1 MIDER
6 LFSLHREQVSIN
18 PVVLPVFTESKIDAS
33 VLRLDKIHPVI
44 SGNKWFKL
52 KEYLNEILLQGCKTV
67 VTWGGAY
74 SNHIVATAFACQKLN
89 VSSIGL
95 IRGEHVAHLSH
106 TLQEAVRYG
115 MQLEFIHRNEY
126 AKKDSEASMQEVKR
140 KYPGACFIPEGGAG
154 LPGVQG
160 AADIMN
166 WIIKGNYTD
175 ILCAIGSGTMFRG
188 LYQNIH
194 PTQRLTGIPVLK
206 IKEDHQN
213 EFIQQLGI
221 STGRPTGQV
230 RFDYHFGGYAKKG
243 ALLISFMNE
252 LYAKTGIPTDFVY
265 TGKLFYAGVELAS
278 QKYFAPNSRLL
289 FVHSGGL
296 QGNLSLPPGMLT
308 F

>member
-126 AKKDSEASMQEVKR
+126 AKNDSEASMQEV
-140 KYPGACFIPEGGAG
+140 
-154 LPGVQG
+154 
-160 AADIMN
+160 
-166 WIIKGNYTD
+166 
-175 ILCAIGSGTMFRG
+175 
-188 LYQNIH
+188 
-194 PTQRLTGIPVLK
+194 
-206 IKEDHQN
+206 
-213 EFIQQLGI
+213 
-221 STGRPTGQV
+221 
-230 RFDYHFGGYAKKG
+230 
-243 ALLISFMNE
+243 
-252 LYAKTGIPTDFVY
+252 
-265 TGKLFYAGVELAS
+265 
-278 QKYFAPNSRLL
+278 
-289 FVHSGGL
+289 
-296 QGNLSLPPGMLT
+296 
-308 F
+308 